1 MTDRTDPPKRVGI
14 VGAGAAG
21 VGAAYALRDADATV
35 TIVEKSGGVCGRA
48 ATRRKNGC
56 RYDHGANYLKDA
68 DRRTESLLRELGDDG
83 LVEIEEPVW
92 TFDADGEIGPG
103 DGRDSRKWTWTEG
116 ITQLAKRLLERTDA
130 TVHRRTRIVEIERG
144 GANGG
149 NGRTEGVDEG
159 LDRSDG
165 DNDGS
170 EGDETTNSNGR
181 RTRQDTWTLVDADGE
196 RHGPFDVLL
205 LTPPAPQTAELL
217 RATDWDGDRL
227 DSVVEAVESVPYR
240 TIRTV
245 VLHYP
250 FRESYPWYGLVNPDK
265 EHAIGWLSR
274 EECKAGHVPDG
285 ESLLIVQMSPAWSS
299 ERYDDPIAGV
309 ADDVADRVSA
319 LLGDERY
326 RDPDWVDDQGWRYA
340 LPDAGVD
347 RETVERVEDAGL
359 YVAGD
364 WVVGEG
370 RVPKA
375 LWNGHEIG
383 ERIATDAL

>member
-1 MTDRTDPPKRVGI
+1 MTDRTESPKRVGI

-35 TIVEKSGGVCGRA
+35 TVVEKSGGVCGRA
-48 ATRRKNGC
+48 ATRRKKGC

-68 DRRTESLLRELGDDG
+68 DRRTESLLRELGQDG

-92 TFDADGEIGPG
+92 TFDADGEISPG
-103 DGRDSRKWTWTEG
+103 DGRDSRKWTWTDG
-116 ITQLAKRLLERTDA
+116 ITQLAKRLLDRTDA

-144 GANGG
+144 EAIGGSDRSGDGNDRIGG
-149 NGRTEGVDEG
+149 NRTTH
-159 LDRSDG
+159 SD
-165 DNDGS
+165 
-170 EGDETTNSNGR
+170 GR

-217 RATDWDGDRL
+217 GATDWDGDRL
-227 DSVVEAVESVPYR
+227 VPVVEAVESVPYR

-250 FRESYPWYGLVNPDK
+250 FRESHPWYGLVNSDR

-299 ERYDDPIAGV
+299 ERYGDPIAGV

-383 ERIATDAL
+383 GRIATDAL